1 MISVGTNKDEFDR
14 YIANVV
20 TINRKILL
28 TLFDLEL
35 TKNDLLKKKI
45 ELIRNSK
52 VDRNYFFFEGII
64 DFKSLILLLSRLN
77 SKKEIELLIDINKE
91 NEIKILKKFLIDSPL
106 IRNDLWH
113 NCIEYNNPKKYYGII
128 CSIKNAY
135 ELFQNNNVLNK
146 SKLFENSIKYL
157 NICLE
162 YFKNFDS
169 KKL

>member
-1 MISVGTNKDEFDR
+1 MISLDINKDDFDR
-14 YIANVV
+14 YIVNVA
-20 TINRKILL
+20 TINRKVLL
-28 TLFDLEL
+28 TLCDIEL
-35 TKNDLLKKKI
+35 TKNDSLKKEV
-45 ELIRNSK
+45 ELIKNSEI
-52 VDRNYFFFEGII
+52 DRDYFFFEGII
-64 DFKSLILLLSRLN
+64 DFKSLILLLYGFTSQ
-77 SKKEIELLIDINKE
+77 KKIELLIDVNNE

-128 CSIKNAY
+128 SSIKSAY
-135 ELFQNNNVLNK
+135 ELFQNNKLLNK